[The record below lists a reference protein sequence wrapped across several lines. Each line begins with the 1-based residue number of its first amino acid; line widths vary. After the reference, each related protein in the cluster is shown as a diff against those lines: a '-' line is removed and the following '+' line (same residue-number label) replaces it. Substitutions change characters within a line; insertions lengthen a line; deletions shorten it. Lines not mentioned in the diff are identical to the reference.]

1 MYRVEKYTV
10 DYYTQWND
18 FVSRSKNGTFLFHR
32 DFMEYHSDR
41 FIDYSLLVFEND
53 KVVALFP
60 ANSKDDIIY
69 SHQGLTYGGFLLEN
83 KSLGEKTEQVVNA
96 AFQFLS
102 EKGFKKG
109 IIKQILP
116 IYHKYPAFEADYAL
130 FSKGANIIRRD
141 MNLAIDYSLPLTISK
156 SKMKH
161 YRRVSSLGMEIRQDN
176 NFKDFWQNVLVP
188 RLAARH
194 NAKPV
199 HTLEE
204 IELLQSRFPENIF
217 QYNVY
222 YNDEIVSGITLFDSG
237 TVVKSQYGATT
248 GRGEELRALDYL
260 FITLIEKFSNTK
272 RFFDMGTVTEADGYN
287 AGLLKQKEEL
297 GCNVYIQD
305 FYEVTITE

>member
-60 ANSKDDIIY
+60 ANIKGDVIY

-83 KSLGEKTEQVVNA
+83 KSLGQKTEQVIA
-96 AFQFLS
+96 TAFEYLYK
-102 EKGFKKG
+102 KGFKKG

-116 IYHKYPAFEADYAL
+116 IYHRYPAFEADYTL
-130 FSKGANIIRRD
+130 FRKGANTIRRD

-156 SKMKH
+156 SKKKH
-161 YRRVSSLGMEIRQDN
+161 YRRVSSFGMEIRQDN